1 MLFKKGL
8 GLLGLMV
15 LVQYAIAQPKPALAE
30 VAGNIITASQFQTRY
45 TDYLL
50 KTGLKDDPRLR
61 KAMLETMV
69 STEMIIRAAEERGIS
84 QTAGYKAWEQQVRR
98 KLSIE
103 AYTSRVMYR
112 DIAPSEAEL
121 QELLLRAYTTMKAS
135 HLFARDKA
143 SADRLYAR
151 VQAGEEWNALA
162 KEVFAD
168 TVLANRGGSLGAFG
182 FEDMDPEFEK
192 AAFRLKPGE
201 VSKPVRTALGYSIIR
216 LDEKFTKPIV
226 TESEFLTRKD
236 RLTQYFLIQKR
247 REVRA
252 QHTDQLA
259 SEIRPVW
266 NQASLNRLV
275 LQLDGGAIDP
285 ARRRELQALTQ
296 QPNWQKQPLV
306 TFGRS
311 GERRTW
317 TVAQFR
323 AVAEAFT
330 SAKQRA
336 VIQDKPALERFILGL
351 LLQEEMVRRA
361 TNLKIHQ
368 LPEFEES
375 VRMNMKDWVVREEMA
390 RIDQAIQ
397 IPADSMRAYFEQH
410 RANMVSDEKVQVSE
424 ILVSTLDAARAIK
437 RELTSENFA
446 ETAQRYSERLGGKDA
461 KGDLGFVTQAELGGL
476 AEAVWNAEKG
486 TILGPLE
493 VSGKYVLLKVGDKLP
508 PLPMNFEQAEPYV
521 RRLLWNTYSERVM
534 ARYRASLEAKYRD
547 KINTN
552 HTLLYDLS
560 LYN

>member
-15 LVQYAIAQPKPALAE
+15 LVQYTIAQPKPALAE

-192 AAFRLKPGE
+192 VAFRLKPGE

-437 RELTSENFA
+437 RELTSENFP

-534 ARYRASLEAKYRD
+534 ARYRASLEAKYRN